1 MNILLCLLIALQ
13 PNTMTSIITNWTN
26 QNNNNNNNKL
36 EKIDSSIYGVGSAKL
51 YDLANKG
58 NQATY
63 YINKISS
70 LVKHHIA

>member
-1 MNILLCLLIALQ
+1 MNILLCMLIALQ

-36 EKIDSSIYGVGSAKL
+36 ENIDSSIYEVGSAKL

-63 YINKISS
+63 YINKISY

>member
-13 PNTMTSIITNWTN
+13 SNTMTSIITNWTN

-58 NQATY
+58 NQATH
-63 YINKISS
+63 INKISFF
-70 LVKHHIA
+70 VKHHIA